1 MRRRLALVLLS
12 FGGAA
17 QALAAPAG
25 NGDFDAALRTTVSLA
40 HDVQQRER
48 AIAALERGL
57 AAAAGDLAGKQQA
70 LAALRSQQEAVLA
83 ALERLAYAPPEAA
96 LLAGERPVDRLRSG
110 RLIAAAVPALAGEVR
125 RLDAEI
131 GRLSGESAE
140 LAAKRRELAQDR
152 QALAKTRDQLAAAI
166 ARRVELRR
174 ELVRD
179 DPEAAA
185 RALKL
190 GSEAADLPDLIR
202 RAEAESERREREAQ
216 QRAAGAA
223 KGKAVVPPA
232 DPTRPRTL
240 HNFEPHSAL
249 TAPVAAPLGRRFGE
263 TDAAGTP
270 SQGLA
275 FAAPGNATVVAPFDG
290 RVDYVGPFRGYG
302 LVLIIGHGGGY
313 HSLLAG
319 LGRADARIGE
329 WVVAGEPIGAMP
341 EPAGTEAAA
350 TLYFEL
356 RHDGRPIDP
365 QLSLAKLENRVADH
379 RIRE

>member
-110 RLIAAAVPALAGEVR
+110 RLIAAAVPALAGEAR
-125 RLDAEI
+125 R
-131 GRLSGESAE
+131 
-140 LAAKRRELAQDR
+140 
-152 QALAKTRDQLAAAI
+152 LAAAI

-216 QRAAGAA
+216 QRAGGAA

-341 EPAGTEAAA
+341 EPARTEAAA

-365 QLSLAKLENRVADH
+365 QLPLAKLENRVADH